1 MKFKF
6 ECTSDCTRPVTT
18 SIEFDVEQID
28 EVRENFIL
36 FLRGVGFSPDTIE
49 NSIGELS

>member
-6 ECTSDCTRPVTT
+6 QCKTDSENPTTT
-18 SIEFDVEQID
+18 SIEFDAEQID
-28 EVRENFIL
+28 DIRENFIL